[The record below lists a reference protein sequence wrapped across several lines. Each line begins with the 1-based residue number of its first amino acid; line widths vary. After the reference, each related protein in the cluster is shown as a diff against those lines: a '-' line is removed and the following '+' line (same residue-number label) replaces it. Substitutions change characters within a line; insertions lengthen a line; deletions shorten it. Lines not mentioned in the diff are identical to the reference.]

1 LAFLISDQRCKASIT
16 PNVAET
22 SAGGSPP
29 SLFCGP
35 GRTPGDID
43 ILLSNAGISV
53 FGPTAEVEMA
63 AYDKTFVSNVRA
75 PLFLV
80 GALAA
85 GLVARG
91 RGGIISVSSMASGV
105 GLAGGAAY
113 GATKAV
119 ARGDDSRL
127 AGRVQRQRRTR
138 ECGLPRGRSTRRRC
152 VHHRAGGRR
161 R

>member
-1 LAFLISDQRCKASIT
+1 M
-16 PNVAET
+16 
-22 SAGGSPP
+22 
-29 SLFCGP
+29 
-35 GRTPGDID
+35 
-43 ILLSNAGISV
+43 

-63 AYDKTFVSNVRA
+63 AYDKMFVSNVQA

-113 GATKAV
+113 GATKASLEAMTRAWPAGYSASGV
-119 ARGDDSRL
+119 PVSAGCPGDALHADAPGAL
-127 AGRVQRQRRTR
+127 
-138 ECGLPRGRSTRRRC
+138 RSSP
-152 VHHRAGGRR
+152 GWGRR